1 MHVDRLEKVWIW
13 LVGLITVVMV
23 GSILY
28 TAFAMSVHP
37 PSNVEPIDS
46 TRLHLT
52 DEFAEDNLGV
62 FENADGSV
70 TVRMVASR
78 YGFYP
83 QAVRVPAGTPLTF
96 RFATPDVLHGLHVP
110 GTNVDTM
117 VIPGYVSQVRT
128 EINYDSVARVG
139 QDDGN
144 GGVRVPLYCNE
155 YCGLGHHFMWS
166 RITVVPKGSALQT
179 AMTDDSDVGGTL

>member
-1 MHVDRLEKVWIW
+1 MHVDRFEKVWIW
-13 LVGLITVVMV
+13 VVGLITVVFL

-62 FENADGSV
+62 FPNEDGSV

-83 QAVRVPAGTPLTF
+83 QEVRVPAGTPLIF

-128 EINYDSVARVG
+128 RINYDAVAKIG
-139 QDDGN
+139 TAN
-144 GGVRVPLYCNE
+144 GKRGIRVPLYCNE

-166 RITVVPKGSALQT
+166 RITVVPQGTDLQT
-179 AMTDDSDVGGTL
+179 AMNDDSRVEGAL